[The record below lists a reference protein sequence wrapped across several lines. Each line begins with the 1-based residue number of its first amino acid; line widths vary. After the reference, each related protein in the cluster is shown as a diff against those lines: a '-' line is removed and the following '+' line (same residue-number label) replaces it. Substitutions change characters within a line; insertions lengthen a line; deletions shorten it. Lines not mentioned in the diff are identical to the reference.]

1 MRDLNFFEPYIEKKN
16 ERTNTI
22 NKEIIFYFSITLVI
36 IVTAIYSVSNA
47 IRVRKL
53 NRETLLLKEK
63 VEDEGAKEEVK
74 YTENKEKEL
83 KRQEEIVT
91 GLNKAD
97 EKITSM
103 DKIDNAILEKIT
115 DKMPDNLFLTSIN
128 INPSSIEIS
137 GNSKNRYLI
146 ADFERGL
153 NEIKD
158 FKSIFI
164 SDISSRESY
173 YNFTLNIQ
181 FEGVKNSDGEKSTEG
196 TKRESHKDSSG
207 EENSQD
213 ELQNKPDGE

>member
-16 ERTNTI
+16 ERTNKI
-22 NKEIIFYFSITLVI
+22 NKEIIFYFSIALVI
-36 IVTAIYSVSNA
+36 IFTAIYSVSNA

-53 NRETLLLKEK
+53 SRETLLLKEK

-74 YTENKEKEL
+74 DTENKEKEL
-83 KRQEEIVT
+83 KSQEEIVT

-115 DKMPDNLFLTSIN
+115 DKIPDNLFLTSIN

-164 SDISSRESY
+164 SDISSQESY

-181 FEGVKNSDGEKSTEG
+181 FEGVENSDGEKSTKG
-196 TKRESHKDSSG
+196 TNGESHKDSSDD
-207 EENSQD
+207 ENSQD